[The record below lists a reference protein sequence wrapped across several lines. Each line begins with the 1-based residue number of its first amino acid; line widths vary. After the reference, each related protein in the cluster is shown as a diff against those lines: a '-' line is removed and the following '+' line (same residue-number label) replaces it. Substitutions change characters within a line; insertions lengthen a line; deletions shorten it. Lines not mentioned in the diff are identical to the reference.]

1 MVLWSLILAAFLLI
15 GTWVGGYFLSWPLW
29 LKILITVVVVLAV
42 VTIILLR
49 RIRAIIQ
56 ARRLER
62 DIMKQAEEQAANAR
76 PDRRGEILE
85 LQRQI
90 QRGIASLRGSKLG
103 LAVNNLADSHNI
115 VGVTPANAA
124 TANVAYAPAGADLLN
139 LLPGRS
145 VMVTFTAGYAPRR

>member
-15 GTWVGGYFLSWPLW
+15 GTWVGGYFLGWALW

-42 VTIILLR
+42 TAIILLR
-49 RIRAIIQ
+49 RIRAVIQ

-90 QRGIASLRGSKLG
+90 RRGIASLKGSKLG
-103 LAVNNLADSHNI
+103 ASGSSALYS
-115 VGVTPANAA
+115 
-124 TANVAYAPAGADLLN
+124 
-139 LLPGRS
+139 LPWYILIG
-145 VMVTFTAGYAPRR
+145 